1 MDDWKLE
8 CLKADNYTEGRGKI
22 EIMRK
27 KRNNNYMNTEK
38 FIQKEKRNTLNA
50 LE

>member
-8 CLKADNYTEGRGKI
+8 SLKADNYTEGRGKI

-38 FIQKEKRNTLNA
+38 FIQKEKEIL
-50 LE
+50 